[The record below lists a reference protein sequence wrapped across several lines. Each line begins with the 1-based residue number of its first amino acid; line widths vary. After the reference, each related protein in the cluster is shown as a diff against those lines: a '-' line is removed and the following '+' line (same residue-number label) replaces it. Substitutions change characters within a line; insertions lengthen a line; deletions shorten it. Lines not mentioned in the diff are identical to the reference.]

1 MVSHHEGHCLAELYL
16 VSIEAIDVNVDD
28 NAEEDDEYERAI
40 VHQKDAFW
48 DEGVDTDGSKS
59 DGDEHVESERV
70 GGSGG
75 VEDEGN
81 RDDEPGRGET
91 EKGVSDGEPHMDAYV
106 EELRWEDDVDDADS
120 EDCCP
125 SDVLRSPIDGDVEDI
140 SNRPNVTKRVQF
152 TKEDLINPVLQVGH
166 IFADANLFRKAMKH
180 ANILK
185 GKDLEFKRNETKKII
200 AVCKDKRCK
209 YRVYGK
215 KLVDESTFLL
225 VSLYPKHSCTR
236 RYKNHMINSAWIVE
250 WCMESFRN

>member
-1 MVSHHEGHCLAELYL
+1 
-16 VSIEAIDVNVDD
+16 
-28 NAEEDDEYERAI
+28 
-40 VHQKDAFW
+40 
-48 DEGVDTDGSKS
+48 
-59 DGDEHVESERV
+59 
-70 GGSGG
+70 
-75 VEDEGN
+75 
-81 RDDEPGRGET
+81 
-91 EKGVSDGEPHMDAYV
+91 
-106 EELRWEDDVDDADS
+106 
-120 EDCCP
+120 
-125 SDVLRSPIDGDVEDI
+125 
-140 SNRPNVTKRVQF
+140 VTKRVQF

-215 KLVDESTFLL
+215 KLMDESTFLL

-236 RYKNHMINSAWIVE
+236 RYKNHMINSAWIAE